1 MRKNI
6 INNGIKVLC
15 LLAIIIWPIY
25 NSFLGLDLVDT
36 GYYLYQYDTPLSP
49 YGTYTTYLATLI
61 GAVWLKIFP
70 GLGLWGLNLLEILLE
85 WATCIVVYQTF
96 KTKFGK
102 ITTLCGIAITM
113 LGISTYVNIF
123 NYHQLNM
130 ALCCMMLCFMYM
142 GLTKKKKYLL
152 FISGCMGALAI
163 TCRMPSVLTLV
174 CVLCIVYWHIW
185 ESKSRVGL
193 GKNIWA
199 FISGY
204 VVIGILVIAFLYCF
218 QLTDIIIGEIFRI
231 NDLGSTG
238 SASYGTSSIIIN
250 LIRDTFCGIL
260 AALLFTVC
268 VLFFAVIYEWGQK
281 RRKTRYWILGI
292 YILVMI
298 PAIYAAVYIVGQAP
312 PFGQLTSFSWFLYGM
327 CVEIC
332 LYYMIKGIMKPTE
345 KYAEDGTI
353 AMMAIA
359 LIFLCLV
366 GSAARAKNVILGLW
380 IITPFIGNKI
390 KEIVWN
396 AKKIRFPAT
405 KKLSFEKL
413 SVKSLRAA
421 TSIILISATICF
433 GHFIITT
440 NNFDS
445 TDRSKLT
452 AKIESNKVKYIKT
465 TKREAEAVN
474 GVLKELNNQDREL
487 LVVGNGVEF
496 YYLAGLDSYVRPWV
510 SGTSYTYDKLYA
522 DLKERVARS
531 EKRPIVLICKTDPYE
546 GFELEDYEALKIKE
560 ANNKASGKKDLIYE
574 FMDVYGYEIS
584 YENDYFII
592 YEPDSE
598 KEMEIWEL

>member
-185 ESKSRVGL
+185 ESKSKVGL
-193 GKNIWA
+193 GKNILA

-204 VVIGILVIAFLYCF
+204 AVIGIFVIIFLYCF
-218 QLTDIIIGEIFRI
+218 QLTDTIIGEIFRL

-238 SASYGTSSIIIN
+238 SAAYGTSSMLTN
-250 LIRDTFCGIL
+250 LIRDTFWGIL
-260 AALLFTVC
+260 AALLFTIC
-268 VLFFAVIYEWGQK
+268 ILFFAIIYEWAQN
-281 RRKTRYWILGI
+281 RKARYWLVGV
-292 YILVMI
+292 YILARVPI
-298 PAIYAAVYIVGQAP
+298 IYASVYIVGQAP
-312 PFGQLTSFSWFLYGM
+312 PFIQLTSFSWLFIWN
-327 CVEIC
+327 CVW
-332 LYYMIKGIMKPTE
+332 
-345 KYAEDGTI
+345 KYVCTI
-353 AMMAIA
+353 
-359 LIFLCLV
+359 
-366 GSAARAKNVILGLW
+366 
-380 IITPFIGNKI
+380 
-390 KEIVWN
+390 
-396 AKKIRFPAT
+396 
-405 KKLSFEKL
+405 
-413 SVKSLRAA
+413 
-421 TSIILISATICF
+421 
-433 GHFIITT
+433 
-440 NNFDS
+440 
-445 TDRSKLT
+445 
-452 AKIESNKVKYIKT
+452 
-465 TKREAEAVN
+465 
-474 GVLKELNNQDREL
+474 
-487 LVVGNGVEF
+487 
-496 YYLAGLDSYVRPWV
+496 
-510 SGTSYTYDKLYA
+510 
-522 DLKERVARS
+522 
-531 EKRPIVLICKTDPYE
+531 
-546 GFELEDYEALKIKE
+546 
-560 ANNKASGKKDLIYE
+560 
-574 FMDVYGYEIS
+574 
-584 YENDYFII
+584 
-592 YEPDSE
+592 
-598 KEMEIWEL
+598 

>member
-185 ESKSRVGL
+185 ESKSKVGL
-193 GKNIWA
+193 GKNILA

-204 VVIGILVIAFLYCF
+204 AVIGIFVIIFLYCF
-218 QLTDIIIGEIFRI
+218 QLTDTIIGEIFRL

-238 SASYGTSSIIIN
+238 SAAYGTSSMLTN
-250 LIRDTFCGIL
+250 LIRDTFWGIL
-260 AALLFTVC
+260 AALLFTIC
-268 VLFFAVIYEWGQK
+268 ILFFAIIYEWAQN
-281 RRKTRYWILGI
+281 RKARYWLVGV
-292 YILVMI
+292 YILAMVPI
-298 PAIYAAVYIVGQAP
+298 IYASVYIVGQAP
-312 PFGQLTSFSWFLYGM
+312 PFIQLTSFSWFLYGM

-332 LYYMIKGIMKPTE
+332 LYYMIKGIMKPSE

-359 LIFLCLV
+359 LILLCIV
-366 GSAARAKNVILGLW
+366 GSAARAKHVILGLW
-380 IITPFIGNKI
+380 IITPFVGNKI
-390 KEIVWN
+390 KEIVYN
-396 AKKIRFPAT
+396 AKRIRFPAM
-405 KKLSFEKL
+405 KKFTIERLSIKI
-413 SVKSLRAA
+413 LRAA
-421 TSIILISATICF
+421 FGITIICSIICF
-433 GHFIITT
+433 GRFVITT

-445 TDRSKLT
+445 VDRSKLT
-452 AKIESNKVKYIKT
+452 TKIESDKVKYIKT
-465 TKREAEAVN
+465 TKREAEAIN
-474 GVLKELNNQDREL
+474 GVLKELNHQDKEL
-487 LVVGNGVEF
+487 LVVGNGVGF
-496 YYLAGLDSYVRPWV
+496 YYLTGLDSYVRPWV

-522 DLKERVARS
+522 DLQERVGKS
-531 EKRPIVLICKTDPYE
+531 EKRPVVLICKTNPYE

>member
-1 MRKNI
+1 M
-6 INNGIKVLC
+6 
-15 LLAIIIWPIY
+15 AIIIWPIY

-185 ESKSRVGL
+185 ESKSRIGL

-204 VVIGILVIAFLYCF
+204 AVIGIFVIIFLYCF
-218 QLTDIIIGEIFRI
+218 QLTDTIIGEIFRL

-238 SASYGTSSIIIN
+238 SAAYGTFSMLTN
-250 LIRDTFCGIL
+250 LIRDTFRGIL
-260 AALLFTVC
+260 AALLFTIC
-268 VLFFAVIYEWGQK
+268 ILSFAIIYEWAQNK
-281 RRKTRYWILGI
+281 KARYWLVGL
-292 YILVMI
+292 YILAMVPI
-298 PAIYAAVYIVGQAP
+298 IYASVYIVGQAP
-312 PFGQLTSFSWFLYGM
+312 PFIQLTSFSWFLYGM

-332 LYYMIKGIMKPTE
+332 LYYMIKGMVKPTE

-353 AMMAIA
+353 VMMAIA
-359 LIFLCLV
+359 LILLCIV
-366 GSAARAKNVILGLW
+366 GSAARAKHVILGLW
-380 IITPFIGNKI
+380 IITPFVGNKI
-390 KEIVWN
+390 KEIVYN
-396 AKKIRFPAT
+396 AKRIRFPAMQ
-405 KKLSFEKL
+405 KLTIERL
-413 SVKSLRAA
+413 SIKVLRAA
-421 TSIILISATICF
+421 FGITIICSIICF
-433 GHFIITT
+433 GRFVITT

-445 TDRSKLT
+445 VDRSKLT
-452 AKIESNKVKYIKT
+452 AKIESDKVKYIKT

-474 GVLKELNNQDREL
+474 GVLKELNHQDREL
-487 LVVGNGVEF
+487 LVVGNGVGF
-496 YYLAGLDSYVRPWV
+496 YYLTGLDSYVRPWV

-522 DLKERVARS
+522 DLQERVGKS
-531 EKRPIVLICKTDPYE
+531 EKRPVVLICKTNPYE
-546 GFELEDYEALKIKE
+546 GFEEKNYEILKEKE
-560 ANNKASGKKDLIYE
+560 NNNNASGKKDLIYE